1 VNSKLLIS
9 SLAIGA
15 IAAGGATAH
24 VRHASRDSAGSTY
37 AAPAQ
42 PIPYAELDHY
52 LHASRG
58 ERKSMEMATAN
69 GGASTGSTTNT
80 SAVTTDSSQMNAPAT
95 PSAPAAAPADNNM
108 PSAATPSAPTTTP
121 DTNSATPQA
130 TLPATTPPPSSPQ

>member
-58 ERKSMEMATAN
+58 ERKSMEMA
-69 GGASTGSTTNT
+69 GSTTNT